1 MGHPSHYFSLNE
13 RAQQLQNEKSLFPL
27 QEIKI
32 IMLQNQPA
40 LCPIFIGFSC
50 KPHVL
55 RTKEEKKTKFNKM
68 PHLIFASY
76 FCLQLVKYI
85 HNSRI

>member
-1 MGHPSHYFSLNE
+1 MENSTTASNE
-13 RAQQLQNEKSLFPL
+13 NLVSFTRNKDNNATNQHFPL
-27 QEIKI
+27 
-32 IMLQNQPA
+32 LS
-40 LCPIFIGFSC
+40 IFIGFSC